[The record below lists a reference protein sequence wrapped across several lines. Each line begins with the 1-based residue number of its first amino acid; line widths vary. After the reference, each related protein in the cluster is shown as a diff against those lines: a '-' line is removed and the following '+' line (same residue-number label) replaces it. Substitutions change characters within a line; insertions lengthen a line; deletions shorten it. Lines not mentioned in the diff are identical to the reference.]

1 VRGNRI
7 GWIAAASAVALAA
20 VACGGGG
27 KDGDTESRVEPV
39 PSSTTT
45 TATLPSSPT
54 QLVRPAD
61 PNTAAATLLRVE
73 RGLRDPSTS
82 PEQRR
87 VLGWTQQLSYA
98 ALSSH
103 PEWDLAV
110 FAALPADLH
119 DVVRANAGA
128 GRGVGGITPTQPRLP
143 RWYIR
148 PPLAP
153 EQLRAFYAEAEV
165 ATGVTWAYLAAIHFV
180 ETRMGR
186 IVGDSSAG
194 AQGPMQFIPS
204 SWRAYGQGGD
214 VASDH
219 DAILAAGRYLA
230 AAGFTRDVDRAIYAY
245 NHSDRYVAA
254 VKAYAGVMLADARA
268 YDGYHAWQV
277 WFAGPDGT
285 VLLEEGWRSPDFR

>member
-1 VRGNRI
+1 MALS
-7 GWIAAASAVALAA
+7 AAMTAA
-20 VACGGGG
+20 VVAAGCAGGSDGG
-27 KDGDTESRVEPV
+27 AA
-39 PSSTTT
+39 PSTKPGIEQPASTTT
-45 TATLPSSPT
+45 TPTLPTGPT
-54 QLVRPAD
+54 QIARPAD
-61 PNTAAATLLRVE
+61 PATAAAVLVRVE
-73 RGLRDPSTS
+73 RGLRDASSS

-87 VLGWTQQLSYA
+87 VYGWTQQLAYA

-103 PEWDLAV
+103 AEWDAAVLAAV
-110 FAALPADLH
+110 PADLA

-128 GRGVGGITPTQPRLP
+128 GRGVGGITPTQPKLP

-148 PPLAP
+148 PPLSID
-153 EQLRAFYAEAEV
+153 QLRAFYAEAEA

-194 AQGPMQFIPS
+194 AQGPMQFIAS
-204 SWRAYGQGGD
+204 TWRAYGQGGD
-214 VASDH
+214 VNSDH

-230 AAGFTRDVDRAIYAY
+230 AAGFARDVDRAIYAY
-245 NHSDRYVAA
+245 NHSDSYVAA
-254 VKAYAGVMLADARA
+254 VKAYASVMLADPRA

-285 VLLEEGWRSPDFR
+285 MLLEEGWRSPDFR